1 MTLYL
6 TLNQVLHIAEEVT
19 GVSLE
24 TLARV
29 SQLHLLASAVA
40 APQTEL
46 TGLDPYPELSD
57 KASALAFHIARN
69 HALPDGNK
77 RLAFLSAFEF
87 CWINGFEM
95 EFDIDD
101 AEAIF
106 FGLAG
111 GEITQEALA
120 IWIKKTLRDRNGT

>member
-1 MTLYL
+1 VTLYL

-19 GVSLE
+19 VVSLE
-24 TLARV
+24 MLARV

-46 TGLDPYPELSD
+46 IGLDPYPEFSD
-57 KASALAFHIARN
+57 KASASALAFQIARN
-69 HALPDGNK
+69 YALPDGNK

-120 IWIKKTLRDRNGT
+120 IWIKKTLRERN

>member
-1 MTLYL
+1 
-6 TLNQVLHIAEEVT
+6 
-19 GVSLE
+19 
-24 TLARV
+24 
-29 SQLHLLASAVA
+29 
-40 APQTEL
+40 
-46 TGLDPYPELSD
+46 
-57 KASALAFHIARN
+57 
-69 HALPDGNK
+69 
-77 RLAFLSAFEF
+77 
-87 CWINGFEM
+87 M

>member
-46 TGLDPYPELSD
+46 IGLDPYPELSD
-57 KASALAFHIARN
+57 KASALAFHI
-69 HALPDGNK
+69 GNK

-106 FGLAG
+106 FRLAG

-120 IWIKKTLRDRNGT
+120 IWIKKTLRERN